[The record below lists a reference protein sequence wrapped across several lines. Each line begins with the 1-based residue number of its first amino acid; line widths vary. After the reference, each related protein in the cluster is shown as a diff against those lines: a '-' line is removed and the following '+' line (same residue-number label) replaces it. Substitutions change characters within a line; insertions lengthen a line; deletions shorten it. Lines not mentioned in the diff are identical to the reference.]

1 MTAEEIHN
9 FSIDNKDIEI
19 VEHFAYF
26 GSVINSNRDCSQEIK
41 KSLRFQRAAY
51 WGIGKEYQEQRYVIR
66 DQGLGHPLLPIP
78 NYYVQMWELG
88 SEEVW

>member
-26 GSVINSNRDCSQEIK
+26 GSVINSNRDCSQDIKRSWRLRRAEIK
-41 KSLRFQRAAY
+41 KLEKFTKS
-51 WGIGKEYQEQRYVIR
+51 KDE
-66 DQGLGHPLLPIP
+66 
-78 NYYVQMWELG
+78 
-88 SEEVW
+88 

>member
-26 GSVINSNRDCSQEIK
+26 GSVINSNRNCSQEIK
-41 KSLRFQRAAY
+41 KSLRFQRAA
-51 WGIGKEYQEQRYVIR
+51 IE
-66 DQGLGHPLLPIP
+66 
-78 NYYVQMWELG
+78 
-88 SEEVW
+88 